1 MATLLRCLPALAALV
16 ALAACTTSSPGSS
29 GVSRDPAP
37 EPPSVTQRGDTCGA
51 RSVQDRIGRDFDES
65 LRALIEEE
73 SGAAAI
79 RVLRPGDMATM
90 DHRPD
95 RMNIR
100 LDDNDRIEQI
110 GCG

>member
-1 MATLLRCLPALAALV
+1 MASFLRCLPPLAV
-16 ALAACTTSSPGSS
+16 AFSLAACASAQPTAP
-29 GVSRDPAP
+29 RDPAP

-51 RSVQDRIGRDFDES
+51 RSVQDRVGRQYDES
-65 LRALIEEE
+65 LRASIEEE
-73 SGAAAI
+73 SGAAVV

-95 RMNIR
+95 RLNIR
-100 LDDNDRIEQI
+100 LDDSDRIDHI